1 MFNLKKLLTPATVTL
16 TALIGISPIVAQ
28 SASAESINTNNLE
41 NEFNNGVLIAQPAV
55 DTGATDGENED
66 GDLDPR
72 SEELDSGN
80 VDLRPNDEGY
90 REESGLDSYEE
101 YEPRMNR
108 EDMNREYEE
117 GYGEGDRENIDE
129 DMYYIRP
136 HRMINDNY

>member
-1 MFNLKKLLTPATVTL
+1 MFNLKRLITPVTVTL
-16 TALIGISPIVAQ
+16 TALVGITPLITE
-28 SASAESINTNNLE
+28 SAWAESIKANNLN

-80 VDLRPNDEGY
+80 VDLRPNDEEY
-90 REESGLDSYEE
+90 REEMDLDDSDSE
-101 YEPRMNR
+101 RLNR

-117 GYGEGDRENIDE
+117 DMNE
-129 DMYYIRP
+129 DMQE
-136 HRMINDNY
+136 DLNYSEPNSQMEESYQEY

>member
-1 MFNLKKLLTPATVTL
+1 MLNQL
-16 TALIGISPIVAQ
+16 Q
-28 SASAESINTNNLE
+28 AESINTNNLE
-41 NEFNNGVLIAQPAV
+41 NEFNNGLLIAQPAV
-55 DTGATDGENED
+55 DTGATDGEYED

-101 YEPRMNR
+101 YDPTMNR

-117 GYGEGDRENIDE
+117 GYGEGYDQNLEEDIDE
-129 DMYYIRP
+129 GMYYIQP
-136 HRMINDNY
+136 HREINDNY